1 MSVGRFPHTY
11 FRKFQ
16 INFPFLDEENARYGW
31 NGEHRL
37 LPQPPPS
44 SLLLPSS
51 QLPPPVLQLRG
62 RPDDFGCRVGL
73 QSSSPSLLQKGLV
86 NKALRLSV
94 FCKALFLSSSSSSRK
109 ALRFPPIADMLYP
122 SGVLPSL
129 VSVSVDRDKSITF
142 ADTLNSSSYVLPSAV
157 AN

>member
-62 RPDDFGCRVGL
+62 RPDNFGCRVGL

-94 FCKALFLSSSSSSRK
+94 FCKAFVPLIVFFITESSEISTDCRNETPQGFVLREFGSRTC
-109 ALRFPPIADMLYP
+109 F
-122 SGVLPSL
+122 G
-129 VSVSVDRDKSITF
+129 SVSDMRG
-142 ADTLNSSSYVLPSAV
+142 
-157 AN
+157 